1 MTMGKIEG
9 LLGETEERFVRLLVL
24 GGNSGNNEEERKNF
38 VVSGGGVS
46 CLGGSRCRKAEH
58 KARGQN
64 GSSLVGLPL
73 LLRVWRSMSWAP
85 PLIKDE

>member
-38 VVSGGGVS
+38 VVGGGGVS
-46 CLGGSRCRKAEH
+46 CLGGFEMQKS
-58 KARGQN
+58 
-64 GSSLVGLPL
+64 
-73 LLRVWRSMSWAP
+73 
-85 PLIKDE
+85 